1 MELAELNKRTGI
13 IVDAAMKV
21 HSVLGP
27 GLLESAYEACLAYE
41 LRKRGLHVQTQVWMP
56 VRYEEVRLK
65 KGYRVDMLI
74 DHEIVIENKACSTLT
89 LVDHA
94 QTLSNLK
101 LSKNRVALMINYHV
115 RYLKDGIHRFMN

>member
-1 MELAELNKRTGI
+1 MNFAELNRCTGI
-13 IVDAAMKV
+13 ISASAMKV

-65 KGYRVDMLI
+65 KAYRVDMLI
-74 DHEIVIENKACSTLT
+74 EHEVVIENKACSTLT
-89 LVDHA
+89 PVDHA

-115 RYLKDGIHRFMN
+115 RHLRDGIHRFIN

>member
-1 MELAELNKRTGI
+1 MDLTRLNAVTGI

-41 LRKRGLHVQTQVWMP
+41 LRKRGLHVETQVWMP
-56 VRYEEVRLK
+56 VIYEEVRLK
-65 KGYRVDMLI
+65 KAYRVDMLV
-74 DHEIVIENKACSTLT
+74 EFEVVVENKACSTLT
-89 LVDHA
+89 EVDHA

-115 RYLKDGIHRFMN
+115 RHLKDGIHRFIN